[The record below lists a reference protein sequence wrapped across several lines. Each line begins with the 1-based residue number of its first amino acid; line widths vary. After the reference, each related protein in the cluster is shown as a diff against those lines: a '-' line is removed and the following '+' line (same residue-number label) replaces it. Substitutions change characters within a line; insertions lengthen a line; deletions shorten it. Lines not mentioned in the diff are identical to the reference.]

1 MSRTAAI
8 YARYSTDKQKDTS
21 IEDQFALCERVAL
34 RLGLKVVGKF
44 DDRAKSGR
52 TQFGRDGLQDLKDA
66 IDRRDFDVLIV
77 EDVDRLGRDIEDNA
91 HIRKRLKWK
100 NIALFNHSGEMSEI
114 EADIKNVISAQFVRD
129 LTVKIKRGL
138 DARAEKGLFPGAVTY
153 GYKTVEGKPG
163 EREIE
168 LGEAKIVYRIFREYA
183 DGVSPRDIA
192 CGLTLDGIPAPSGAE
207 RWSHQSLIGG
217 TYGQGMLGN
226 RLYIG
231 EIHWNTH
238 RTVKNLKT
246 GKDGKRAVDPS
257 EHIIRDVPHLRIIPQ
272 NLWDRVQA
280 RRTQRCSA
288 RIKGIRRAE
297 RSHHLLSGLL
307 RCAAC
312 GGNMKI
318 KGKDREGHSRIV
330 CSSAYNYRACTNSKT
345 YDIEAV
351 KNTAITNLQK
361 LLADECNVEIAVK
374 EAAKHFETIAKRN
387 SGERGEVTR
396 KLTNVKVQIERIAR
410 TIIDVGDSPTM
421 SKMLQEKEVERAGL
435 EERLKHVSSTNLS
448 LHPNLIPKY
457 LEALRRFQKLL
468 DGGQDTAE
476 LRSAF
481 RTMIS
486 AVVVH
491 PTGKRLGCD
500 VEVLGWESAW
510 GTDLFP
516 PCRSNAEIL
525 ENEGFSAWLVR
536 QDATCRGNATQDNR

>member
-1 MSRTAAI
+1 MSKTAAI

-114 EADIKNVISAQFVRD
+114 EADIKNVIAAQFVRD

-153 GYKTVEGKPG
+153 GYRTIDGRPG
-163 EREIE
+163 EREIDE
-168 LGEAKIVYRIFREYA
+168 ETAKIVYRIFREYA

-192 CGLTLDGIPAPSGAE
+192 CGLTRDGTPAPSGAE

-246 GKDGKRAVDPS
+246 GKDGKRPVDPS
-257 EHIIRDVPHLRIIPQ
+257 EHIIRQAPHLRIIPEG
-272 NLWDRVQA
+272 LWARVQD
-280 RRTQRCSA
+280 RREQRSSA
-288 RIKGIRRAE
+288 RVKSIRRAE

-307 RCAAC
+307 RCGAC

-318 KGKDREGHSRIV
+318 KGKDRAGHSRIV
-330 CSSAYNYRACTNSKT
+330 CSNAYNYRACANSKT

-351 KNTAITNLQK
+351 KNTAVTNLQK
-361 LLADECNVEIAVK
+361 LLSDECNVELAVK

-387 SGERGEVTR
+387 GGERAEITR
-396 KLTNVKVQIERIAR
+396 KLTDVKVQIERIAR

-421 SKMLQEKEVERAGL
+421 SKKLQEKEAERAGL
-435 EERLKHVSSTNLS
+435 EERLKHVSGTNLS
-448 LHPNLIPKY
+448 LHPNMIPKY
-457 LEALRRFQKLL
+457 LQALRRFQKLL
-468 DGGQDTAE
+468 GEGQDTPD
-476 LRSAF
+476 LRSTF
-481 RTMIS
+481 RNTIS
-486 AVVVH
+486 AVIVH
-491 PTGKRLGCD
+491 PTSKRMDCD
-500 VEVLGWESAW
+500 VEVLGWENAW
-510 GTDLFP
+510 GMDLFP
-516 PCRSNAEIL
+516 PRRSNEQIL
-525 ENEGFSAWLVR
+525 ENEGFPLLLQR